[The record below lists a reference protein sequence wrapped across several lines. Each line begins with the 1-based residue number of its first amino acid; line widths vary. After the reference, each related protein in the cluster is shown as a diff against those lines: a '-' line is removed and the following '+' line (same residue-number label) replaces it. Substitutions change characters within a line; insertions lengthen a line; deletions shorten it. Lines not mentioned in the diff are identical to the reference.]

1 MVNVNT
7 LSCQSRQE
15 VIKLNLVKKGTLP
28 GTRTG
33 MAVSVFRKHSTLSKR
48 ESSVWR
54 LTLNINTSDTGPH
67 SSPAGP
73 PSAPRKTDASCSGS
87 RCSLEAGET
96 ESSETGEN
104 GQNWQQYTINGEQRW
119 ILEIFHYGVDGVR
132 IHLSPAYPVDF

>member
-67 SSPAGP
+67 LTPHLLARLLLRVKLMLPAQGRGVHWRRGRRNHLRQEKTVKIGSS
-73 PSAPRKTDASCSGS
+73 T
-87 RCSLEAGET
+87 
-96 ESSETGEN
+96 
-104 GQNWQQYTINGEQRW
+104 Q
-119 ILEIFHYGVDGVR
+119 
-132 IHLSPAYPVDF
+132 